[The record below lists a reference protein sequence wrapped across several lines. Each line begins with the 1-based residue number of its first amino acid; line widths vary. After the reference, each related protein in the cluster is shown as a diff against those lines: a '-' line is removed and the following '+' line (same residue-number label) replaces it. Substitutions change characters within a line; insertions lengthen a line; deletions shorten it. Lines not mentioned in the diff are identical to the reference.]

1 MPIPGDETTAPEQR
15 GGPSASATGEPRRSL
30 LEDAGAL
37 LEDGRTY
44 IEAELAYQ
52 KSRALHVVD
61 RGKSALVYA
70 IAGALF
76 ALLTLI
82 GLTVGLIIS
91 LAQVFGPWI
100 ASIAVVLVMAA
111 IAGLLLR
118 AAQRRWNALMAAFIA
133 DEDHA

>member
-1 MPIPGDETTAPEQR
+1 MTAPEQR
-15 GGPSASATGEPRRSL
+15 GGPSASAAGEPRRSL

-61 RGKSALVYA
+61 RGKSALVCA

-91 LAQVFGPWI
+91 LAQVVGPWI
-100 ASIAVVLVMAA
+100 ASIAVVLVMAG

-133 DEDHA
+133 DEDRA